1 MKEKKKELYNRDL
14 SWLEFNSRVVYES
27 KSGRNPLLERAM
39 FLAIASTNLDE
50 FFMVRIP
57 KKREK
62 KEREKIYNSIKKM
75 VDNIYNEYSLYL
87 KDLKKETDIEI
98 KEYLNL
104 SKKEKELADDYFN
117 RLIQPILEIIEID
130 PFHPIPRIASG
141 NLVLLGMI
149 EKKKTKEKKV
159 IMVEL
164 RGEFER
170 VIKLEEDKNHFIL
183 IEELIKG
190 NLSSQL
196 EDFEIKEVGIFR
208 LTRDEGVE
216 ILEDSKVNAD
226 IIKEVEDQL
235 EKREWGE
242 VIRIE
247 YDRKLSKEMK
257 DFITK
262 NFSLLTT
269 EIYEISGPINLDF
282 LWTIEGLKGYEKYR
296 YESLNEKFLK
306 KMKGENIFETLKKKD
321 KLLLHPYESF
331 EAVTELIDTAADDPD
346 VLGIKQTL
354 YRVKHHDSP
363 IIDALEKACKKGKQV
378 TVLVEA
384 KARFDEGDNI
394 EWAKKLER
402 VGCHV
407 IYGIKDLKVHGKTL
421 LILRKENEKIRRY
434 VQLGTGNY
442 YKAPYVDISLFTA
455 DEGIG
460 EDISNL
466 FSNLISPQ
474 ERQNWK
480 EIGVGPQEL
489 EERFKKLVDRE
500 ISNALKGKKARIIA
514 KMNGLTD
521 ESMIDKLYD
530 ASNAGVKIV
539 LIVRGACCLL
549 PGVKNMSE
557 NIEVYSIVGRFLEHN
572 RVYIF
577 ENNGEKEYFLS
588 SADWMTRNLERRVE
602 LMFPVKNSKNRQQ
615 LDLYFENIL
624 KDNMKRWKENEDGTY
639 SVIKP
644 NKDEKEFSY
653 QNYYLDN
660 KF

>member
-159 IMVEL
+159 IMIEL

-235 EKREWGE
+235 EEREWGE

-474 ERQNWK
+474 ERKNWK

-489 EERFKKLVDRE
+489 EDRFKKLVDRE
-500 ISNALKGKKARIIA
+500 RSNALKGKKARIIA

-557 NIEVYSIVGRFLEHN
+557 NIEVYSIVGRFLEHT

>member
-159 IMVEL
+159 IMIEL

-235 EKREWGE
+235 EEREWGE

-549 PGVKNMSE
+549 PRVKNMSE

>member
-14 SWLEFNSRVVYES
+14 SWLEFNSRVIYES

-75 VDNIYNEYSLYL
+75 VDNIYNEYCLYL

-159 IMVEL
+159 IMIEL

>member
-27 KSGRNPLLERAM
+27 KTGRNPLLERAM

-75 VDNIYNEYSLYL
+75 VDNIYNEYNLYL

-104 SKKEKELADDYFN
+104 SRKEKELADNYFN

-130 PFHPIPRIASG
+130 SFHPIPRIASG

-159 IMVEL
+159 IMIEL

-170 VIKLEEDKNHFIL
+170 IIKLEEDKNHFIL

-190 NLSSQL
+190 NLSVQL
-196 EDFEIKEVGIFR
+196 EDFEIKEIGIFR
-208 LTRDEGVE
+208 LTRDEGIE

-235 EKREWGE
+235 EEREWGE
-242 VIRIE
+242 VIRVE

-262 NFSLLTT
+262 NFSLSTT

-282 LWTIEGLKGYEKYR
+282 LWTIEGLKGYEKYK
-296 YESLNEKFLK
+296 YEPLNEKFLK

-321 KLLLHPYESF
+321 RLLLHPYESF

-474 ERQNWK
+474 ERKNWK

-489 EERFKKLVDRE
+489 EDRFKKLVDRE

>member
-14 SWLEFNSRVVYES
+14 SWLEFNSRVVHEA

-75 VDNIYNEYSLYL
+75 VDNIYSEYALYL
-87 KDLKKETDIEI
+87 KDLKKETDIDI
-98 KEYLNL
+98 KDYLSL

-159 IMVEL
+159 IMIEL

-170 VIKLEEDKNHFIL
+170 IIKLEQNKNHFIL

-190 NLSSQL
+190 NLGTQL

-208 LTRDEGVE
+208 LTRDEGIE
-216 ILEDSKVNAD
+216 ILEDSKVNED

-242 VIRIE
+242 VIRVE
-247 YDRKLSKEMK
+247 YDKKLSKDMK

-262 NFSLLTT
+262 NFSVLTT
-269 EIYEISGPINLDF
+269 EIYEIAGPINLDF
-282 LWTIEGLKGYEKYR
+282 LWAIEGLNGYEKYK
-296 YESLNEKFLK
+296 YEPLNEKFLK

-321 KLLLHPYESF
+321 RLLLHPYESF

-421 LILRKENEKIRRY
+421 LILRKENEKIKRY

-480 EIGVGPQEL
+480 EMGVGPQEL
-489 EERFKKLVDRE
+489 EDRFKKLVDRE
-500 ISNALKGKKARIIA
+500 ISNALKGKKAKIIA

-521 ESMIDKLYD
+521 ETMIDKLYD

-624 KDNMKRWKENEDGTY
+624 KDNVKRWKKMKMEHT
-639 SVIKP
+639 
-644 NKDEKEFSY
+644 
-653 QNYYLDN
+653 L
-660 KF
+660 

>member
-14 SWLEFNSRVVYES
+14 SWLEFNSRVIYES

-159 IMVEL
+159 IMIEL

-196 EDFEIKEVGIFR
+196 EDFEIKEIGIFR

-235 EKREWGE
+235 EEREWGE

>member
-75 VDNIYNEYSLYL
+75 VDNIYNEYNLYL

-104 SKKEKELADDYFN
+104 SRKEKELADNYFN

-130 PFHPIPRIASG
+130 SFHPIPRIASG

-159 IMVEL
+159 IMIEL

-170 VIKLEEDKNHFIL
+170 IIKLEEDKNHFIL

-190 NLSSQL
+190 NLSVQL
-196 EDFEIKEVGIFR
+196 EDFEIKEIGIFR
-208 LTRDEGVE
+208 LTRDEGIE

-235 EKREWGE
+235 EEREWGE

>member
-196 EDFEIKEVGIFR
+196 EDFEIKEIGIFR

-235 EKREWGE
+235 EDREWGE

-480 EIGVGPQEL
+480 EIVVGPQEL

>member
-1 MKEKKKELYNRDL
+1 
-14 SWLEFNSRVVYES
+14 
-27 KSGRNPLLERAM
+27 M

-75 VDNIYNEYSLYL
+75 VDNIYNEYNLYL

-104 SKKEKELADDYFN
+104 SRKEKELADNYFN

-130 PFHPIPRIASG
+130 SFHPIPRIASG

-159 IMVEL
+159 IMIEL

-170 VIKLEEDKNHFIL
+170 IIKLEEDKNHFIL

-190 NLSSQL
+190 NLSVQL
-196 EDFEIKEVGIFR
+196 EDFEIKEIGIFR
-208 LTRDEGVE
+208 LTRDEGIE

-235 EKREWGE
+235 EEREWGE

-247 YDRKLSKEMK
+247 YDKKLSKEMK

-262 NFSLLTT
+262 NFSLSTT

-282 LWTIEGLKGYEKYR
+282 LWTIEGLKGYEKYK
-296 YESLNEKFLK
+296 YEPLNEKFLK

-321 KLLLHPYESF
+321 RLLLHSYESF

-363 IIDALEKACKKGKQV
+363 IIDVLEKACKKGKQV

-474 ERQNWK
+474 ERKNWK

-489 EERFKKLVDRE
+489 EDRFKKLVDRE
-500 ISNALKGKKARIIA
+500 RSNALKGKKARIIA

-615 LDLYFENIL
+615 LDLYFKNIL

>member
-27 KSGRNPLLERAM
+27 KTGRNPLLERAM

-62 KEREKIYNSIKKM
+62 KEREKIYNSIKKI
-75 VDNIYNEYSLYL
+75 VDNIYNEYNLYL
-87 KDLKKETDIEI
+87 KDLKKEIDIEI

-104 SKKEKELADDYFN
+104 SRKEKELADNYFN

-130 PFHPIPRIASG
+130 SFHPIPRIASG

-159 IMVEL
+159 IMIEL

-170 VIKLEEDKNHFIL
+170 IIKLEEDKNHFIL

-190 NLSSQL
+190 NLSVQL
-196 EDFEIKEVGIFR
+196 EDFEIKEIGIFR
-208 LTRDEGVE
+208 LTRDEGIE

-235 EKREWGE
+235 EEREWGE
-242 VIRIE
+242 VIRVE

-262 NFSLLTT
+262 NFSLSTT

-282 LWTIEGLKGYEKYR
+282 LWTIEGLKGYEKYK
-296 YESLNEKFLK
+296 YEPLNEKFLK

-474 ERQNWK
+474 ERKNWK

-489 EERFKKLVDRE
+489 EDRFKKLVDRE

-530 ASNAGVKIV
+530 ASNAGIKIV

>member
-104 SKKEKELADDYFN
+104 SRKEKELADNYFN

-159 IMVEL
+159 IMIEL

-235 EKREWGE
+235 EEREWGE

>member
-14 SWLEFNSRVVYES
+14 SWLEFNSRVLYES

-159 IMVEL
+159 IMIEL

-170 VIKLEEDKNHFIL
+170 IIKLEEDKNHFIL

-235 EKREWGE
+235 EEREWGE

>member
-159 IMVEL
+159 IMIEL

-235 EKREWGE
+235 EEREWGE

-296 YESLNEKFLK
+296 YELLNEKFLK
-306 KMKGENIFETLKKKD
+306 KMKGENIFEILKKKD

-421 LILRKENEKIRRY
+421 LILRKENEEIRRY

-644 NKDEKEFSY
+644 NKDEKGFSY

>member
-196 EDFEIKEVGIFR
+196 EDFEIKEIGIFR

-235 EKREWGE
+235 EEREWGE

-539 LIVRGACCLL
+539 LIVRGACCIL

>member
-159 IMVEL
+159 IMIEL

-196 EDFEIKEVGIFR
+196 EDFEIKEIGIFR

-235 EKREWGE
+235 EEREWGE

-530 ASNAGVKIV
+530 ASNVGVKIV

>member
-1 MKEKKKELYNRDL
+1 M
-14 SWLEFNSRVVYES
+14 
-27 KSGRNPLLERAM
+27 
-39 FLAIASTNLDE
+39 
-50 FFMVRIP
+50 
-57 KKREK
+57 
-62 KEREKIYNSIKKM
+62 
-75 VDNIYNEYSLYL
+75 
-87 KDLKKETDIEI
+87 
-98 KEYLNL
+98 
-104 SKKEKELADDYFN
+104 
-117 RLIQPILEIIEID
+117 
-130 PFHPIPRIASG
+130 
-141 NLVLLGMI
+141 
-149 EKKKTKEKKV
+149 
-159 IMVEL
+159 
-164 RGEFER
+164 
-170 VIKLEEDKNHFIL
+170 
-183 IEELIKG
+183 
-190 NLSSQL
+190 
-196 EDFEIKEVGIFR
+196 
-208 LTRDEGVE
+208 
-216 ILEDSKVNAD
+216 
-226 IIKEVEDQL
+226 
-235 EKREWGE
+235 GE
-242 VIRIE
+242 VIRVE

-262 NFSLLTT
+262 NFSLSTT

-282 LWTIEGLKGYEKYR
+282 LWIIEGLKGYEKYK
-296 YESLNEKFLK
+296 YEPLNEKFLK

-434 VQLGTGNY
+434 IQLGTGNY

-474 ERQNWK
+474 ERKNWK

-489 EERFKKLVDRE
+489 EGRFKKLVDRE

-572 RVYIF
+572 RIYIF

>member
-196 EDFEIKEVGIFR
+196 EDFEIKEIGIFR

-235 EKREWGE
+235 EEREWGE

-577 ENNGEKEYFLS
+577 ENNGEKDYFLS

>member
-130 PFHPIPRIASG
+130 PFHAIPRIASG

-196 EDFEIKEVGIFR
+196 EDFEIKEIGIFR

-235 EKREWGE
+235 EEREWGE

>member
-159 IMVEL
+159 IMIEL

-196 EDFEIKEVGIFR
+196 EDFEIKEIGIFR

-235 EKREWGE
+235 EEREWGE

>member
-104 SKKEKELADDYFN
+104 SKKEKELADNYFN

-149 EKKKTKEKKV
+149 EKKKIKEKKV
-159 IMVEL
+159 IMIEL

-235 EKREWGE
+235 EEREWGE

>member
-159 IMVEL
+159 IMIEL

-196 EDFEIKEVGIFR
+196 EDFEIKEIGIFR

>member
-27 KSGRNPLLERAM
+27 KTGRNPLLERAM

-75 VDNIYNEYSLYL
+75 VDNIYNEYNLYL

-104 SKKEKELADDYFN
+104 SRKEKELADNYFN

-130 PFHPIPRIASG
+130 LFHPIPRIASG

-159 IMVEL
+159 IMIEL

-170 VIKLEEDKNHFIL
+170 IIKLEEDKNHFIL

-190 NLSSQL
+190 NLSVQL
-196 EDFEIKEVGIFR
+196 EDFEIKEIGIFR
-208 LTRDEGVE
+208 LTRDEGIE
-216 ILEDSKVNAD
+216 ILEDSKVNVD

-235 EKREWGE
+235 EEREWGE
-242 VIRIE
+242 VIRVE

-262 NFSLLTT
+262 NFSLSTT

-282 LWTIEGLKGYEKYR
+282 LWIIEGLKGYEKYK
-296 YESLNEKFLK
+296 YEPLNEKFLK

-434 VQLGTGNY
+434 IQLGTGNY

-474 ERQNWK
+474 ERKNWK

-489 EERFKKLVDRE
+489 EGRFKKLVDRE

>member
-1 MKEKKKELYNRDL
+1 MKEKKKIIYNRDL
-14 SWLEFNSRVVYES
+14 SWLEFNNRVVYEA
-27 KSGRNPLLERAM
+27 KEGRNPLLERAM
-39 FLAIASTNLDE
+39 FLAIASINLDQ

-75 VDNIYNEYSLYL
+75 VDSIYIEYDNYIKNLR
-87 KDLKKETDIEI
+87 KDLDVDIKDYI
-98 KEYLNL
+98 SLG
-104 SKKEKELADDYFN
+104 KKEKEHLNNHYK
-117 RLIQPILEIIEID
+117 RLIEPILEIIEID

-141 NLVLLGMI
+141 NLALLGTIQHKETKKNKLIMI
-149 EKKKTKEKKV
+149 
-159 IMVEL
+159 EL
-164 RGEFER
+164 RGDFDR
-170 VIKLEEDKNHFIL
+170 LIKISEDQNHFIL
-183 IEELIKG
+183 VEELIKG
-190 NLSSQL
+190 SLINQL
-196 EDFEIKEVGIFR
+196 DEFDIKEIGAFR
-208 LTRDEGVE
+208 LTRDEGLE
-216 ILEDSKVNAD
+216 ILENSKVNAD
-226 IIKEVEDQL
+226 IMKEVENEL
-235 EKREWGE
+235 EEREWGE

-247 YDRKLSKEMK
+247 YDKKLSKEMK
-257 DFITK
+257 DFIVKT
-262 NFSLLTT
+262 FGVATT
-269 EIYEISGPINLDF
+269 EVYEISGPIKLDF
-282 LWTIEGLKGYEKYR
+282 LWIIEGLKGYEKYK
-296 YESLNEKFLK
+296 YSPLVKKFLK

-321 KLLLHPYESF
+321 RLLLHPYESF
-331 EAVTELIDTAADDPD
+331 EAVTEFIDTAADDPD
-346 VLGIKQTL
+346 VLVIKQTL
-354 YRVKHHDSP
+354 YRVKHHESP
-363 IIDALEKACKKGKQV
+363 IIDALEKACKKGKRV

-394 EWAKKLER
+394 EWAKKLEQ

-421 LILRKENEKIRRY
+421 LVLRREGEKIKKY

-442 YKAPYVDISLFTA
+442 YEAPYVDMSLFTS
-455 DEGIG
+455 DDGIG
-460 EDISNL
+460 EDIATL
-466 FSNLISPQ
+466 FSNLIVPQ
-474 ERQNWK
+474 EKNTWK
-480 EIGVGPQEL
+480 EIGVGPENL
-489 EERFKKLVDRE
+489 ENKFKKLIDRE
-500 ISNALKGKKARIIA
+500 ISHALKGKKAKIIA

-521 ESMIDKLYD
+521 ESVIEKLYD
-530 ASNAGVKIV
+530 ASNAGVKV
-539 LIVRGACCLL
+539 TLIVRGACSLL

-577 ENNGEKEYFLS
+577 ENDGQKEYYLS

>member
-159 IMVEL
+159 IMIEL

-196 EDFEIKEVGIFR
+196 EDFEIKEIGIFR

-235 EKREWGE
+235 EEREWGE

-378 TVLVEA
+378 TVLIEA

-539 LIVRGACCLL
+539 LIVRGACCIL

>member
-196 EDFEIKEVGIFR
+196 EDFEIKEIGIFR
-208 LTRDEGVE
+208 LTRDEGIE

-235 EKREWGE
+235 EEREWGE

>member
-1 MKEKKKELYNRDL
+1 MKEKKKEFYNRDL

-27 KSGRNPLLERAM
+27 KYERNPLLERAM

-75 VDNIYNEYSLYL
+75 VDNIYNEYNLYL

-104 SKKEKELADDYFN
+104 SRKEKELADNYFN

-130 PFHPIPRIASG
+130 SFHPIPRIASG

-159 IMVEL
+159 IMIEL

-170 VIKLEEDKNHFIL
+170 IIKLEEDKNHFIL

-190 NLSSQL
+190 NFSVQL
-196 EDFEIKEVGIFR
+196 EDFEIKEIGIFR
-208 LTRDEGVE
+208 LTRDEGIE

-235 EKREWGE
+235 EEREWGE

-247 YDRKLSKEMK
+247 YDKKLSKEMK

-262 NFSLLTT
+262 NFSLSTT

-282 LWTIEGLKGYEKYR
+282 LWTIEGLKGYEKYK
-296 YESLNEKFLK
+296 YEPLNEKFLK

-321 KLLLHPYESF
+321 RLLLHPYESF

-363 IIDALEKACKKGKQV
+363 IIDVLEKACKKGKQV

-474 ERQNWK
+474 ERKNWK

-489 EERFKKLVDRE
+489 EDRFKKLVDRE
-500 ISNALKGKKARIIA
+500 RSNALKGKKARIIA

-615 LDLYFENIL
+615 LDLYFKNIL

>member
-14 SWLEFNSRVVYES
+14 SWLEFNSRVVHEA

-75 VDNIYNEYSLYL
+75 VDNIYSEYALYL
-87 KDLKKETDIEI
+87 KDLKKEADIDI
-98 KEYLNL
+98 KDYLSL

-159 IMVEL
+159 IMIEL

-170 VIKLEEDKNHFIL
+170 IIKLEKDKNYFIL

-190 NLSSQL
+190 NLNTQL
-196 EDFEIKEVGIFR
+196 EDFEIKEIGIFR

-235 EKREWGE
+235 EEREWGE
-242 VIRIE
+242 VIRVE
-247 YDRKLSKEMK
+247 YDKKLSKEMK

-262 NFSLLTT
+262 NFSVLTT

-282 LWTIEGLKGYEKYR
+282 LWTIEGLNGYEKYK
-296 YESLNEKFLK
+296 YEPLNEKFLK

-321 KLLLHPYESF
+321 RLLLHPYESF

-421 LILRKENEKIRRY
+421 LILRKENEKIKRY

-474 ERQNWK
+474 EKQNWK
-480 EIGVGPQEL
+480 EMGVGPQEL
-489 EERFKKLVDRE
+489 EDRFKKLVDRE
-500 ISNALKGKKARIIA
+500 ISNALKGKKAKIIA

-521 ESMIDKLYD
+521 ESMIEKLYD
-530 ASNAGVKIV
+530 ASNAGVKVV

-624 KDNMKRWKENEDGTY
+624 KDNVKRWKENEDGTY
-639 SVIKP
+639 SLIKP

>member
-27 KSGRNPLLERAM
+27 KTGRNPLLERAM

-62 KEREKIYNSIKKM
+62 KEREKIYNSIKKI
-75 VDNIYNEYSLYL
+75 VDNIYNEYNLYL

-104 SKKEKELADDYFN
+104 SRKEKELADNYFN

-130 PFHPIPRIASG
+130 SFHPIPRIASG

-159 IMVEL
+159 IMIEL

-170 VIKLEEDKNHFIL
+170 IIKLEEDKNHFIL

-190 NLSSQL
+190 NLSVQL
-196 EDFEIKEVGIFR
+196 EDFEIKEIGIFR
-208 LTRDEGVE
+208 LTRDEGIE

-235 EKREWGE
+235 EEREWGE
-242 VIRIE
+242 VIRVE

-262 NFSLLTT
+262 NFSLSTT

-282 LWTIEGLKGYEKYR
+282 LWTIEGLKGYEKYK
-296 YESLNEKFLK
+296 YEPLNEKFLK

-474 ERQNWK
+474 ERKNWK

-489 EERFKKLVDRE
+489 EDRFKKLVDRE

>member
-190 NLSSQL
+190 NLSFQL
-196 EDFEIKEVGIFR
+196 EDFEIKEIGIFR

-235 EKREWGE
+235 EEREWGE

>member
-27 KSGRNPLLERAM
+27 KTGRNPLLERAM

-75 VDNIYNEYSLYL
+75 VDNIYNEYNLYL

-104 SKKEKELADDYFN
+104 SRKEKELADNYFN

-130 PFHPIPRIASG
+130 SFHPIPRIASG

-159 IMVEL
+159 IMIEL

-170 VIKLEEDKNHFIL
+170 IIKLEEDKNHFIL

-190 NLSSQL
+190 NLSVQL
-196 EDFEIKEVGIFR
+196 EDFEIKEIGIFR
-208 LTRDEGVE
+208 LTRDEGIE

-235 EKREWGE
+235 EEREWGE
-242 VIRIE
+242 VIRVE

-262 NFSLLTT
+262 NFSLSTT

-282 LWTIEGLKGYEKYR
+282 LWTIQGLKGYEKYK
-296 YESLNEKFLK
+296 YEPLNEKFLK

-474 ERQNWK
+474 ERKNWK

-489 EERFKKLVDRE
+489 EDRFKKLVDRE

>member
-104 SKKEKELADDYFN
+104 SKKEKELADDYFS

-196 EDFEIKEVGIFR
+196 EDFEIKEIGIFR

-235 EKREWGE
+235 EEREWGE

-557 NIEVYSIVGRFLEHN
+557 KIEVYSIVGRFLEHN

>member
-159 IMVEL
+159 IMIEL

-196 EDFEIKEVGIFR
+196 EDFEIKEIGIFR

-235 EKREWGE
+235 EEREWGE

-474 ERQNWK
+474 ERKNWK

-489 EERFKKLVDRE
+489 EDRFKKLVDRE